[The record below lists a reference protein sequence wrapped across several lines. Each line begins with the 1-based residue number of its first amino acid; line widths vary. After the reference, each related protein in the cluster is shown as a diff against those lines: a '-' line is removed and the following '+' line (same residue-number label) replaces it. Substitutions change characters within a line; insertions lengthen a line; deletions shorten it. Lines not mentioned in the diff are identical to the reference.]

1 MPSAKKQKMLHLI
14 KSKKQDPATEASAGE
29 TTLEVTPPTPATEAA
44 KATPEAA
51 TPEAA
56 TPEAKSPAL
65 EKKPIPPAPEKS
77 KAEEAAPTPP
87 ESHKTPAE
95 TKHTQEDEAGE
106 NSIFFQAIGTLYGIV
121 TPHPEGGFA
130 ITVGSNEYRLYFPSK
145 FRYVGFLKQRENY
158 PDTPLYL
165 RVYPKCQLIPRQPPR
180 IYFQVFAWNTE
191 NEWQQEPNQ
200 FILSGIWQ
208 FIPQNRSPVISIYRN
223 RQASDPTEKFK
234 ASHIPV
240 LMRREGEVQ
249 PFKFNP
255 KTPKD
260 KLPKRWFIQGIFKF
274 LPNRNSFGWSE
285 DISEPTDAIPRYKK
299 PVKAPGTNTKP
310 PAKDKPRSSSFNSE
324 KPMRKAGQRP
334 IKPTK
339 KAE

>member
-14 KSKKQDPATEASAGE
+14 KSNKQDPASELSSGE
-29 TTLEVTPPTPATEAA
+29 TTPEEKPAIPATETA
-44 KATPEAA
+44 KTTPKADSSTPE
-51 TPEAA
+51 E
-56 TPEAKSPAL
+56 
-65 EKKPIPPAPEKS
+65 KPIPPVKETPEV
-77 KAEEAAPTPP
+77 EEAAPDPT
-87 ESHKTPAE
+87 KTCE
-95 TKHTQEDEAGE
+95 TSTETEASPKDEAPE
-106 NSIFFQAIGTLYGIV
+106 NTIFFQAIGTLYGIV
-121 TPHPEGGFA
+121 NPHPEGGFA

-165 RVYPKCQLIPRQPPR
+165 RVYPKCQLVPRQPPR

-240 LMRREGEVQ
+240 LMRREGDVQ

-260 KLPKRWFIQGIFKF
+260 KLPKRWFIQGVFKF

-285 DISEPTDAIPRYKK
+285 DIAEPTDTIPKYKK
-299 PVKAPGTNTKP
+299 PVKAPGTNTKAP
-310 PAKDKPRSSSFNSE
+310 GKDKPRPSSSSSE
-324 KPMRKAGQRP
+324 KPLKKLGQRP